1 MMSMTAHRSCRGF
14 SLIEV
19 TIAMGLSTLIVGGMA
34 LALQAQERAY
44 RAQDAGREE
53 RQRFEPAVEQL
64 QQDLQLAGAGLPQGT
79 LPAISPG
86 PREGNPIITIR
97 YLTEEP
103 FVTTLTMDATD
114 TSRLFRVP
122 PDAIE
127 RFRPGDQVL
136 IHHRDVWLAFRVE
149 GVETRRQ
156 AGLIPAPEI
165 QHSSVGPWDRLAFP
179 SGSEVIRLRDAE
191 VAYVLAKNDVE
202 GYSLL
207 RRKGS
212 EERVVAVGL
221 QEFRLDYLVAETED
235 AKLARLEWIATPPG
249 DTPIRGA
256 RVRLA
261 TGKTSLSFTVTPRNL
276 ALQSPS

>member
-1 MMSMTAHRSCRGF
+1 MIRISPPSCHGYT
-14 SLIEV
+14 LIELL
-19 TIAMGLSTLIVGGMA
+19 IAMGLSTLIVGGMV

-53 RQRFEPAVEQL
+53 RQRFEPAVEHL
-64 QQDLQLAGAGLPQGT
+64 RQDLQLAGAGLPQGT

-86 PREGNPIITIR
+86 PPEGNPVITIR

-114 TSRLFRVP
+114 KSRLFRVP

-136 IHHRDVWLAFRVE
+136 IHHKDVWLAFRVE
-149 GVETRRQ
+149 GVQTRRQ
-156 AGLIPAPEI
+156 SGLSPAPEI
-165 QHSSVGPWDRLAFP
+165 LHSSAGPWDRLAFP

-212 EERVVAVGL
+212 EEKVVAAGL

-235 AKLARLEWIATPPG
+235 AKLARPDWIATPHG
-249 DTPIRGA
+249 GSPIRGA

-261 TGKTSLSFTVTPRNL
+261 TGKTSVTFAVTSRNL
-276 ALQSPS
+276 ARQSPS